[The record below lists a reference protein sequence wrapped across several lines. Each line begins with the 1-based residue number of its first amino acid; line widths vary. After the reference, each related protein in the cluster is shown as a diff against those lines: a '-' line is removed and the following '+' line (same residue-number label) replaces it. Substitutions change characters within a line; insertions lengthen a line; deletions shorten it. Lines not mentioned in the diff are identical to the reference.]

1 MEDRGLDITGP
12 SEMNEWVPELNQG
25 NIMGQCN
32 ILVYHDFLETKGF
45 KLQELSSNST
55 VPDRLCWQ
63 CNSKGNSS

>member
-32 ILVYHDFLETKGF
+32 ILVYHDFLETKGGTIF
-45 KLQELSSNST
+45 KFHCPRSIVWAMQLKREQL
-55 VPDRLCWQ
+55 L
-63 CNSKGNSS
+63 K